1 MQLDKD
7 SLFKSSLVDQDV
19 VPKRQKSMV
28 HFFGIISIGT

>member
-7 SLFKSSLVDQDV
+7 SSFKSSPVDEDL